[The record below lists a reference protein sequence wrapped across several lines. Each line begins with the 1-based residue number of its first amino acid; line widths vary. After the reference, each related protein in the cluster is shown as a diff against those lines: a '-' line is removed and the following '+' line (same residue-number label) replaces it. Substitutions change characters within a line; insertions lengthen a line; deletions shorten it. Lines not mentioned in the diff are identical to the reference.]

1 MSILSSSRSLAAGI
15 GCVAFAMMTLVGC
28 GPTNKF
34 SSYEPT
40 DIARFALPF
49 EQDVPSHPDSLK
61 QVRIVE
67 EDEKVQIVPEQG
79 FQQIV
84 RNWSVQ
90 RRNPM
95 ERTAQQRA
103 TDYAT
108 FWAMDPSFV
117 SLQVETGVSSLTKDK
132 ALELI
137 EQRRTEVEREIQID
151 VYWFTRPSATVGS
164 ATAYLLTDEKSRYSS
179 TRREISPLR
188 DGFLPSGQR
197 ILHRRVTYF
206 FDRIQNDEDILEGTT
221 SIELEV
227 NRVASSS
234 RDSFTWSWKEAVEDE
249 RRAASEAAGPSK

>member
-1 MSILSSSRSLAAGI
+1 
-15 GCVAFAMMTLVGC
+15 MTLVGC

-34 SSYEPT
+34 RSYEPT

-61 QVRIVE
+61 QVSIVE
-67 EDEKVQIVPEQG
+67 EDGKVKIVPEQG
-79 FQQIV
+79 FEQIV

-95 ERTAQQRA
+95 ERTARQRA
-103 TDYAT
+103 TDFAT

-117 SLQVETGVSSLTKDK
+117 SLQVETGAGSLTKDK

-137 EQRRTEVEREIQID
+137 ERRRAEVERTIQID
-151 VYWFTRPSATVGS
+151 VYWFTRPTATVGS
-164 ATAYLLTDEKSRYSS
+164 ATAYLLTDDDSRYSS

-188 DGFLPSGQR
+188 DGFLPEGQR
-197 ILHRRVTYF
+197 VLHRRVTYF
-206 FDRIQNDEDILEGTT
+206 FQRIRDDKDILEGTT

-234 RDSFTWSWKEAVEDE
+234 RDSFRWSWEEAVEDR
-249 RRAASEAAGPSK
+249 RRAASETGGPSK